1 MNQKE
6 HIACIQ
12 KRLDDARVV
21 WFKNSGSFTLL
32 EEPALDIFR
41 LYLKGASLQDIIE
54 YYKNNYFSENEEDIY
69 CLITRI
75 IKNINRLNQ
84 ANIQETPE
92 LKSVMRRSH
101 SSKEESTHQYAI
113 DNEQITIRYS
123 HTLVKDLIHPL
134 FAHLETANSREPQYT
149 IHLIYFENQFV
160 IRQEDETLEVF
171 DSHESNYF
179 KGSVLK
185 LLYSILYKK
194 MNTSWMM
201 TLHASGIITGDQA
214 VLFMA
219 GSGSGKSTL
228 AALLYAGGYRLLSD
242 DFVAADENAKVYPF
256 PAAISVKNGAVDV
269 LSRFYPEL
277 STVPAKKNH
286 KGLQTRFLPLQQT
299 PAKIKQGHKIK
310 AVVFL
315 KYDQREKLQYSS
327 VSKKEAIQLLLK
339 ETWVNPLP
347 NNVAR
352 FLDWAAEVP
361 FYKLTYNHTSP
372 ALKSIKKLLDE
383 S

>member
-21 WFKNSGSFTLL
+21 WFKNSGSFALL

-41 LYLKGASLQDIIE
+41 LYLKGTSLQDIIE

-75 IKNINRLNQ
+75 IKKINRLNQ
-84 ANIQETPE
+84 ANDQRTPD
-92 LKSVMRRSH
+92 LKRVMRRPH
-101 SSKEESTHQYAI
+101 SSKEESTHHYTT
-113 DNEQITIRYS
+113 DNKQITIHYS
-123 HTLVKDLIHPL
+123 HAFVKDLIHPL

-149 IHLIYFENQFV
+149 IHLIYFEDQFV
-160 IRQEDETLEVF
+160 IRQGDDTLEVF
-171 DSHESNYF
+171 GSHESNYF
-179 KGSVLK
+179 KGAVLK
-185 LLYSILYKK
+185 RLYSILYKK
-194 MNTSWMM
+194 ENSSWMM
-201 TLHASGIITGDQA
+201 TLHASGVITGNQT

-228 AALLYAGGYRLLSD
+228 AALLCAGSYQLLSD

-277 STVPAKKNH
+277 NTVPIEKNH
-286 KGLQTRFLPLQQT
+286 KGLQTRFLPLQQP
-299 PAKIKQGHKIK
+299 PARKNQGHKIK
-310 AVVFL
+310 AIVFL
-315 KYDQREKLQYSS
+315 KYDPQEKLQYSS

-339 ETWVNPLP
+339 ETWVNPHP
-347 NNVAR
+347 QNVVR
-352 FLDWAAEVP
+352 FLDWAVEVP
-361 FYKLTYNHTSP
+361 FYQLTYNHTHL